1 MRLIMTS
8 APEGRGDDVA
18 KVAFSVG
25 IEKVSRRQVISQHD
39 DGKTEKK
46 DVVDIET
53 STPLG
58 KRYIDALLAADFY
71 NREDYTMSIRQPRSI
86 ISKTGFRELTRPLVQ
101 PASDIFEELWQF
113 SHITVAFVG
122 RVFIAACLLAYGLI
136 EQNTLLIIA
145 GLLFLPLLPLLL
157 GMGFGAWTGK
167 WKLTGQSLLAFITAT
182 VLLILGGMTI
192 AAVSSPPIKY
202 DEFNPPLVAFLISL
216 AVGIAAGLADSDD
229 VGTRQMIGLA
239 ATAQLAI
246 IPVWF
251 GICFVFGF
259 PADVSPNEIM
269 TRAAVFFMN
278 MLTVIAA
285 SLAIYILLGAASRSL
300 AKTNDK

>member
-1 MRLIMTS
+1 MTA

-25 IEKVSRRQVISQHD
+25 IEKVSRRQIVSQHD
-39 DGKTEKK
+39 DGKIEKK

-71 NREDYTMSIRQPRSI
+71 NREDFTLSIRQPRSI

-167 WKLTGQSLLAFITAT
+167 WKLSGQSLLAFTTAII
-182 VLLILGGMTI
+182 LLILGGMAI
-192 AAVSSPPIKY
+192 GAVST
-202 DEFNPPLVAFLISL
+202 L
-216 AVGIAAGLADSDD
+216 
-229 VGTRQMIGLA
+229 R
-239 ATAQLAI
+239 
-246 IPVWF
+246 
-251 GICFVFGF
+251 
-259 PADVSPNEIM
+259 
-269 TRAAVFFMN
+269 
-278 MLTVIAA
+278 
-285 SLAIYILLGAASRSL
+285 
-300 AKTNDK
+300 